1 VGRWHEGYSAMSAR
15 QPLVTAAADGL
26 HNRRFD
32 SRE

>member
-26 HNRRFD
+26 YNRPL
-32 SRE
+32 